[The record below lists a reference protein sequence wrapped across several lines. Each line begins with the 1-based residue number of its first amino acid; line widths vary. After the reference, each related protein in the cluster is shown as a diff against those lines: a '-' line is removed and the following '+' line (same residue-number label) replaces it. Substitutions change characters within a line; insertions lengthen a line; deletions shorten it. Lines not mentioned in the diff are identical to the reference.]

1 MVDPVA
7 MSAAVAGLVSV
18 VTTLLTKS
26 KCVMECNDTPCC
38 EGCSPCCEWC
48 RIGFLDVP
56 LNQHR
61 SADREE
67 YRTP

>member
-18 VTTLLTKS
+18 VTTLITKS
-26 KCVMECNDTPCC
+26 KCLVECSNCETCPCF
-38 EGCSPCCEWC
+38 EWC

-56 LNQHR
+56 MSQQR
-61 SADREE
+61 
-67 YRTP
+67 